1 MSETISAIV
10 VHKSMTKNEWE
21 SSDIIL
27 PQGQL
32 VYESDT
38 GHSKFGDG
46 KNRYADLIYQGGPP
60 GPQGPP
66 GKTGEQGPPGPAG
79 KPGTTDYNQL
89 QNKPN
94 LDALHTKKETDSK
107 ITKLASS
114 KADKSAVYL
123 KAESKIELD
132 KKLSLTGGVMTG
144 QLRLKPNSGIKHS
157 SSVGGAINIDMSKST
172 GAAMVMY
179 TNKDTTDGPLMILRS
194 DKDTFDQSAQF
205 VDYSGKTNAV
215 NIVMRQ
221 PSAPNFSSALNITSA
236 NEGGSAMQIR
246 GIEKALGTLKITHEN
261 PSLGADY
268 DENAAAL
275 SIDIVKKANGAG
287 TAAQGIYINSTS
299 GTTGKLLR
307 IRNENKDKF
316 YVNPDGGFWS
326 CANSTVAGN
335 LTVND
340 PTSEKHAATKKYV
353 DEKIA
358 ELKKLIQKTD

>member
-94 LDALHTKKETDSK
+94 LDAFAQKKETDSK
-107 ITKLASS
+107 IAKLVSS

-144 QLRLKPNSGIKHS
+144 QLKFKPAATVAYS
-157 SSVGGAINIDMSKST
+157 SSTGGAVNIDLSSSR
-172 GAAMVMY
+172 GAGVVVY
-179 TNKDTTDGPLMILRS
+179 SNNDTSDGPLMSLRTG
-194 DKDTFDQSAQF
+194 KETFNQSALF
-205 VDYSGKTNAV
+205 VDYKGTTNAV
-215 NIVMRQ
+215 NIAMRQ
-221 PSAPNFSSALNITSA
+221 PTTPNFSSALNITSG
-236 NEGGSAMQIR
+236 NENGSAMQIR
-246 GIEKALGTLKITHEN
+246 GVEKALGTLKITHEN
-261 PSLGADY
+261 PNVKASY
-268 DENAAAL
+268 DKNAAAL
-275 SIDIVKKANGAG
+275 SIDIVKKANGVG

-299 GTTGKLLR
+299 GTTGKMLR
-307 IRNENKDKF
+307 IRNLNDDKF
-316 YVNPDGGFWS
+316 YVKPDGGFYAKETS
-326 CANSTVAGN
+326 QIDGN
-335 LTVND
+335 LKLKDPIAND
-340 PTSEKHAATKKYV
+340 HAATKAYV
-353 DEKIA
+353 DGEIKKIKA
-358 ELKKLIQKTD
+358 LLTAK